1 MYLTCLCNK
10 SQTVTQ
16 DSQPAGGSR
25 PTDSQAAS
33 PNYNVGQNPGNGE
46 TRDQSGEGARRGAA
60 NPGEPEVVEETK

>member
-1 MYLTCLCNK
+1 MA
-10 SQTVTQ
+10 TQ

-33 PNYNVGQNPGNGE
+33 PNYIAGLNPGNGE
-46 TRDQSGEGARRGAA
+46 TRDQGGEGARRGGA